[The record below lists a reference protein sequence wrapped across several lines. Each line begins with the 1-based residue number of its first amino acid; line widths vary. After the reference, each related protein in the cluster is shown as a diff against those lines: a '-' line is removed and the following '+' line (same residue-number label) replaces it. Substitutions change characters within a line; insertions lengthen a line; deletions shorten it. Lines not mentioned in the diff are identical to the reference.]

1 MLSLGCMV
9 PVLLMTPALLVFV
22 LPTQRMPD
30 SPLRR
35 RLEELCQQHGLRVNN
50 VLLWRTHSSV
60 GNAAVMGVI
69 PGVRYLLVTDLL
81 LEAMPED
88 QVVAVFAHE
97 IGHVV
102 HRHLLWMAACGL
114 CLVLAASRAGG

>member
-22 LPTQRMPD
+22 LPTQRLPD

-35 RLEELCQQHGLRVNN
+35 RLEELCQRHGVRVNN

-60 GNAAVMGVI
+60 GNAAVMGAI
-69 PGVRYLLVTDLL
+69 FRG
-81 LEAMPED
+81 
-88 QVVAVFAHE
+88 
-97 IGHVV
+97 
-102 HRHLLWMAACGL
+102 CGI
-114 CLVLAASRAGG
+114 CW